1 MLVHQR
7 LSGPRSTALLGWS
20 YLVDFGMTHWRVSDT
35 SANELFKR
43 RVAAASQR
51 ILAQDMMDA
60 ETERLERREQVDH
73 FILGVIFGISI
84 GALVMFGIMV

>member
-1 MLVHQR
+1 
-7 LSGPRSTALLGWS
+7 
-20 YLVDFGMTHWRVSDT
+20 MTHWRVSDT

-73 FILGVIFGISI
+73 FVLGSVPDVTIAVYHALAVLFHSARKGLVGFGRWCAPV
-84 GALVMFGIMV
+84 GHVATT